1 MSGKV
6 VGYVRVSSGSQNLD
20 RQKDDIGQVDKLFE
34 EKQSGK
40 NINDRPVLKS
50 CLEFLREDD
59 TLVIA
64 SIDRQPEA

>member
-40 NINDRPVLKS
+40 
-50 CLEFLREDD
+50 EY
-59 TLVIA
+59 
-64 SIDRQPEA
+64 Q